1 MQSSCKDQKVF
12 RSICSI
18 PAEAKKFFAAFAAFL
33 QSPKSFSRRL
43 QHSCKVQ
50 KVFRDT
56 CSIPAIISKS
66 YLAVARL
73 SEMLS
78 AGLFL
83 TSNSAALQFT
93 LPYAFDLC

>member
-18 PAEAKKFFAAFAAFL
+18 PAEAKKFFVAFAAFL
-33 QSPKSFSRRL
+33 QRSKSFSRHL
-43 QHSCKVQ
+43 QRFCKDQ

-66 YLAVARL
+66 YLAVAWL
-73 SEMLS
+73 SGMLS
-78 AGLFL
+78 TGLFL
-83 TSNSAALQFT
+83 TSNFAELQST